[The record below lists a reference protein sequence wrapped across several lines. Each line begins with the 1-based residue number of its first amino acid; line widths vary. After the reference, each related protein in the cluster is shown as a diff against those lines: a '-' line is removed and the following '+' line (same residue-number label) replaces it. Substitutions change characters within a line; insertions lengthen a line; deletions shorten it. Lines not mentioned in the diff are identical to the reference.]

1 MNLTD
6 LARVHD
12 DDLGGDPAG
21 QASGPGAR
29 ALLASITAEPPGQG
43 GRPRAKRLRV
53 PAPWLAS
60 AVGLAA
66 AVTLVVT
73 LVAVPDGQIPKPPQA
88 TASPEIQ
95 PSARQVLL
103 AAATAAMK
111 APSSGAYWRTVTISG
126 MDATSP
132 DRGYIIRRRFSK
144 EEWLARRPG
153 GQGWRIRQ
161 YLGAKPPTDEDET
174 AWRKAGS
181 PTQWKYPLDMTG
193 LVGATSSEVVRAAAE
208 EKMATQLPRSRWKGV
223 GGTLT
228 ADSITWD
235 EIRRIPSGEREL
247 RAYLEQRFAD
257 KKARGDYGDDPRW
270 HEGALQGACMEIV
283 FGLPV
288 SPAVR
293 ASAYRILATL
303 PGMTALGRVKDPLGR
318 TGEALGYRVNGNQ
331 EGEGDHQIVEV
342 IDPETGLPLS
352 QSSTSTVKLA
362 DGRTAKVE
370 NFTAYKQMGWT
381 DEKPSLPAKRD

>member
-21 QASGPGAR
+21 QASGAGAR
-29 ALLASITAEPPGQG
+29 ALLASIMSEPPGQK

-53 PAPWLAS
+53 PVPWLAS

-66 AVTLVVT
+66 AATLVVT
-73 LVAVPDGQIPKPPQA
+73 LVAAPDGQIPNLSQT

-95 PSARQVLL
+95 PSARQILL
-103 AAATAAMK
+103 AAASAAMK

-144 EEWLARRPG
+144 EQWLARRPG
-153 GQGWRIRQ
+153 GQSWWIDQ
-161 YLGAKPPTDEDET
+161 YLGAKPLTDEDKA

-181 PTQWKYPLDMTG
+181 PTRWKYPLDMTG
-193 LVGATSSEVVRAAAE
+193 LEGVNSSETVRAAAE
-208 EKMATQLPRSRWKGV
+208 EKVATRLRGKWKGSA
-223 GGTLT
+223 GTLSKV
-228 ADSITWD
+228 SITWD

-247 RAYLEQRFAD
+247 RAYLEQRIT
-257 KKARGDYGDDPRW
+257 ARAKGDYGSDPEWRRS
-270 HEGALQGACMEIV
+270 ALQGSCMEIV

-288 SPAVR
+288 SSAVR
-293 ASAYRILATL
+293 AAAYRILATI

-318 TGEALGYRVNGNQ
+318 TGEALGYRVNGG
-331 EGEGDHQIVEV
+331 EGEGGNQIVEV

-352 QSSTSTVKLA
+352 TSSTGTIELA
-362 DGRTAKVE
+362 DGRTAKVTS
-370 NFTAYKQMGWT
+370 FTAYQQIGWT
-381 DEKPSLPAKRD
+381 DEEPSLPAKRM

>member
-1 MNLTD
+1 M
-6 LARVHD
+6 HD

-21 QASGPGAR
+21 QASGAGAR
-29 ALLASITAEPPGQG
+29 ALLTSIMSEPPGQK
-43 GRPRAKRLRV
+43 GRPRAKRLRAAV
-53 PAPWLAS
+53 PWLTS

-66 AVTLVVT
+66 AAALVVT
-73 LVAVPDGQIPKPPQA
+73 LVTAPDGQIPNPSQT
-88 TASPEIQ
+88 TASPENQ
-95 PSARQVLL
+95 SSARQILL
-103 AAATAAMK
+103 AAASATMK

-153 GQGWRIRQ
+153 GQSWWISQ
-161 YLGAKPPTDEDET
+161 NLGAKPLTDEDEA

-193 LVGATSSEVVRAAAE
+193 LVGANSTEVVDAAAE
-208 EKMATQLPRSRWKGV
+208 EKVAARLRGKWKDSAGL
-223 GGTLT
+223 LT
-228 ADSITWD
+228 KEPVTWD
-235 EIRRIPSGEREL
+235 QIRRIPSDEREL
-247 RAYLEQRFAD
+247 RAYLERRITSRAES
-257 KKARGDYGDDPRW
+257 RSYEIDPKDL
-270 HEGALQGACMEIV
+270 ELALQGSCMSIV

-293 ASAYRILATL
+293 AAAYRLLATL
-303 PGMTALGRVKDPLGR
+303 PGMTALGRVQDPLGR
-318 TGEALGYRVNGNQ
+318 AGEALGYQVNG
-331 EGEGDHQIVEV
+331 EEAVYQIVQV

-352 QSSTSTVKLA
+352 ESSTSTIELA

-370 NFTAYKQMGWT
+370 NFTAYQQVGWT

>member
-12 DDLGGDPAG
+12 DDLDGDPAG
-21 QASGPGAR
+21 QASGAGAR
-29 ALLASITAEPPGQG
+29 TLLASIMSEPPGQS

-53 PAPWLAS
+53 PVPWLAS

-66 AVTLVVT
+66 AATLVVT
-73 LVAVPDGQIPKPPQA
+73 LVVTPDGQIPNPSQT

-95 PSARQVLL
+95 PSARQILL

-111 APSSGAYWRTVTISG
+111 APSSGAYWRTVTITG

-144 EEWLARRPG
+144 EQWLARRQG
-153 GQGWRIRQ
+153 GQSWWITQ
-161 YLGAKPPTDEDET
+161 NLGAKPLTGEDEA

-193 LVGATSSEVVRAAAE
+193 LVGVNSSEVVRAAAE
-208 EKMATQLPRSRWKGV
+208 EKVAQRLRGKWKGSA
-223 GGTLT
+223 GSLT
-228 ADSITWD
+228 AELVTWD
-235 EIRRIPSGEREL
+235 ELRRIPSDEREL
-247 RAYLEQRFAD
+247 RAYLERRITSQA
-257 KKARGDYGDDPRW
+257 KSHGYENDPKDL
-270 HEGALQGACMEIV
+270 ELALQGNCMEIV
-283 FGLPV
+283 FSLPV

-293 ASAYRILATL
+293 AAAYRLLATL
-303 PGMTALGRVKDPLGR
+303 PQMTALGRVKDPLGR
-318 TGEALGYRVNGNQ
+318 TGEALGYRVNGR
-331 EGEGDHQIVEV
+331 EGEGVYQIVQV

-352 QSSTSTVKLA
+352 QSSTSTIELA

-370 NFTAYKQMGWT
+370 NFTAYRQMGWT
-381 DEKPSLPAKRD
+381 DEEPSLPTKRD

>member
-21 QASGPGAR
+21 QASGAGAR
-29 ALLASITAEPPGQG
+29 ALLASIMSEPLEQS
-43 GRPRAKRLRV
+43 GRPRAKRLRTPV
-53 PAPWLAS
+53 PWLAS

-66 AVTLVVT
+66 AAALVVT
-73 LVAVPDGQIPKPPQA
+73 LVTAPDGQLPNPSQT
-88 TASPEIQ
+88 TASPETQ
-95 PSARQVLL
+95 SSARQILL

-111 APSSGAYWRTVTISG
+111 APSSGAYWRTVTITG

-153 GQGWRIRQ
+153 GQSWWISQ
-161 YLGAKPPTDEDET
+161 SLGAKPLTDEDEA

-193 LVGATSSEVVRAAAE
+193 LVGATSSEVVGAAAE
-208 EKMATQLPRSRWKGV
+208 EKFAERLRGKWKNSAGELV
-223 GGTLT
+223 
-228 ADSITWD
+228 IWD
-235 EIRRIPSGEREL
+235 EIRRLPSDEREL
-247 RAYLEQRFAD
+247 RAYLERRITSDAKNHGYEID
-257 KKARGDYGDDPRW
+257 NLDL
-270 HEGALQGACMEIV
+270 ALQGECARIV

-293 ASAYRILATL
+293 AAAYRLLATL
-303 PGMTALGRVKDPLGR
+303 PGMTALGRVQDPLGR
-318 TGEALGYRVNGNQ
+318 MGEALGYQVDSRKAGRGIY
-331 EGEGDHQIVEV
+331 EIVMV

-352 QSSTSTVKLA
+352 QSSTSTIELA

-370 NFTAYKQMGWT
+370 NFTAYRQMGWT